1 LEEEGNDA
9 MDAQAARTPA
19 GSNVPFRLAL
29 PVKLVIL
36 CQGMASLLLIA
47 FAYHQ
52 HQHHVTAR
60 SRNLARCQRNL
71 RLIYQAVEAYRR
83 DHGGDYPLVL
93 TQVTRE
99 HARGDEG
106 LYPRYIR
113 DPNVFLCPEVSD
125 PSFPPGW
132 VKHSYGYDLQADP
145 GYGWFLDSRDP
156 AVQRLGR
163 LRDALPRQFG
173 NELTVVWC
181 PAHAVPDDDMPGRRL
196 ALKAG
201 GRLVWEPG
209 FGTAQEKLVASCRG
223 VYGPPVR

>member
-1 LEEEGNDA
+1 MIPQTPTTQVEGGISRQMA
-9 MDAQAARTPA
+9 P
-19 GSNVPFRLAL
+19 RL
-29 PVKLVIL
+29 KLIIL
-36 CQGMASLLLIA
+36 CHVIASVLLIA
-47 FAYHQ
+47 VASGGYQ
-52 HQHHVTAR
+52 AHVRAK
-60 SRNLARCQRNL
+60 SRNLAQCQRNL

-113 DPNVFLCPEVSD
+113 DPRVFLCPEASD
-125 PSFPPGW
+125 LSFPPGW

-145 GYGWFLDSRDP
+145 GHGRFLDSRDP
-156 AVQRLGR
+156 AVQRLGH
-163 LRDALPRQFG
+163 LRAALPRQFG

-181 PAHAVPDDDMPGRRL
+181 PAHAVPDDDMPDKRL
-196 ALKAG
+196 ALKAD
-201 GRLVWEPG
+201 GRLAWEA
-209 FGTAQEKLVASCRG
+209 GTGTEQEKLVAGSRG